1 MNEHQGY
8 VRGMLRQ
15 SQGEVHNIA
24 IVYIPEVFLG
34 FYLSVVGLD

>member
-1 MNEHQGY
+1 MTELQAY

-34 FYLSVVGLD
+34 LYLSVVGPD